1 MAVLHDE
8 VLAKF
13 HQFDTIYHEH
23 FSYFSL
29 MTMTQI
35 LKKHGLRIFDVE
47 ELPTHGGSLRVYADH
62 GADLG
67 TDLGTD
73 HPIRLVTG
81 RVGRLLQTELGA
93 GMGELKFYS
102 GLQEAADNIKLKF
115 NGFLLDA
122 KKSKKKVAAFGA
134 AAKGNTLLNYCGVKS
149 DEISFVAESSPY
161 KQGKFLPGSHIP
173 IVAEDVIRREKP
185 DYVIILPWNLKN
197 EISEKLS
204 YIRAWDGKFVLAIP
218 DLTVY

>member
-1 MAVLHDE
+1 MPRDPVRRWTRWRGA
-8 VLAKF
+8 LA
-13 HQFDTIYHEH
+13 T
-23 FSYFSL
+23 
-29 MTMTQI
+29 
-35 LKKHGLRIFDVE
+35 GV
-47 ELPTHGGSLRVYADH
+47 
-62 GADLG
+62 
-67 TDLGTD
+67 
-73 HPIRLVTG
+73 RLVLSVPPYPSCFARRPPE
-81 RVGRLLQTELGA
+81 RVQGQASVLL
-93 GMGELKFYS
+93 F
-102 GLQEAADNIKLKF
+102 
-115 NGFLLDA
+115 
-122 KKSKKKVAAFGA
+122 